1 MQSLIQL
8 QKIFVKEF
16 DFTYEKNYTPFYI
29 FIKIKVTVSNLL
41 VFFHTLLLSY
51 HHIMTF
57 FNILYFFSDYDLGG
71 VLFSNAYHIGGQF
84 VGGVGWQWVDGT
96 PVDPSLLNSYS
107 ILGVDGDCLF
117 WDSLYLLIQ
126 DKCDTSER
134 ILCEQVPPVI

>member
-1 MQSLIQL
+1 M
-8 QKIFVKEF
+8 
-16 DFTYEKNYTPFYI
+16 
-29 FIKIKVTVSNLL
+29 
-41 VFFHTLLLSY
+41 VFFPHAFTFLPSY
-51 HHIMTF
+51 FSHHDIFQYIIF
-57 FNILYFFSDYDLGG
+57 FPDYNLGG

-134 ILCEQVPPVI
+134 ILCEQVPPVIWTDCLFSPYELDTYGLSLHRKNKISLFSFKNKS